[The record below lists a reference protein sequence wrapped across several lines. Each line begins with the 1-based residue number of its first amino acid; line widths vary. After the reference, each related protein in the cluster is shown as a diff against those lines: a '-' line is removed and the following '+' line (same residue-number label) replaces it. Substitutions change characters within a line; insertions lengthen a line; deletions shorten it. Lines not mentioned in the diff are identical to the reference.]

1 MLMWVSTATFK
12 ACCCCHR
19 CQLSHKRSAA
29 ARDLDSGGPI
39 KQGWHWQASG
49 QWTSAT
55 PSKVSM
61 SGVGVTFGRSTCAG
75 IEDLK
80 RLAAHLLLGPAAIVV
95 GGDWGLGLT
104 DVDGFSPMVLGAGGC
119 REGRKQNRPGDW
131 GSGFPMF
138 YLPIPNFRW
147 IIHTIPKQNG
157 YGFG

>member
-1 MLMWVSTATFK
+1 MWVSTATFK

-80 RLAAHLLLGPAAIVV
+80 RLAAHLLLGPAAVVV

-104 DVDGFSPMVLGAGGC
+104 DVDGPWCLVLVAAGRAVSRIDQVIG
-119 REGRKQNRPGDW
+119 EA
-131 GSGFPMF
+131 GFPCF
-138 YLPIPNFRW
+138 IYPYPILD
-147 IIHTIPKQNG
+147 G
-157 YGFG
+157 